1 MATSSHPQP
10 LTLVPNRP
18 TSEDLYFESVA
29 ATLRAHLAGGLK
41 TIVITSSGPG
51 EGKSTITAGLA
62 RALARSGGM
71 SVAVVD
77 TDRFRPTLH
86 RLFGLE
92 NKHGLGELLRDLY
105 HLDIENETP
114 SQFGIGDWVEILSAQ
129 GRTGML
135 TVHDGGE
142 QSRLLFHKGRLMSI
156 EMPEREEDLRL
167 GQLLMRHGRLQD
179 EQLQRGLALQVT
191 TRRPL
196 GEVLQGLGYLDSAA
210 LGITLSDQFR
220 ESLRRLVS
228 LTRPECTFTETA
240 EAYLPATAG
249 QHAEPPAQSPAAGNA
264 MDRLADYL
272 KRPFLTNQIPSYL
285 KDTAFPNLKVLT
297 SGALPYSLLDPRWS
311 EPFRRLLDRLG
322 RVFDVVLIDS
332 PPVALASPAEII
344 AGIADGT
351 IMVVKADGY
360 DTEVVQQAKAQLEQA
375 PARFVGVVLNQLDMR
390 RSDPHLY
397 YYGAYQP

>member
-1 MATSSHPQP
+1 MATPIEP
-10 LTLVPNRP
+10 RRLTLVHNRP
-18 TSEDLYFESVA
+18 TTEDVYFESVA
-29 ATLRAHLAGGLK
+29 ATLRAHLSGGLK

-51 EGKSTITAGLA
+51 EGKSTISAGLA

-71 SVAVVD
+71 SVVVVD

-92 NKHGLGELLRDLY
+92 NKRGLGELLKDLY
-105 HLDIENETP
+105 HIDIDHETP
-114 SQFGIGDWVEILSAQ
+114 SQFGIGDWVEILMAQ

-135 TVHDGGE
+135 TVSDDGE

-156 EMPEREEDLRL
+156 EMPEREQDMRL
-167 GQLLMRHGRLQD
+167 GQMLVRTGRLED
-179 EQLQRGLALQVT
+179 AQLERGLKMQLA

-196 GEVLQGLGYLDSAA
+196 GEVLQGLGYLDAA
-210 LGITLSDQFR
+210 GLGITLSHQFR
-220 ESLRRLVS
+220 ESLRRLLS
-228 LTRPECTFTETA
+228 LARPECTFTETA

-249 QHAEPPAQSPAAGNA
+249 QHAEAPVIALGGELA

-285 KDTAFPNLKVLT
+285 KDTPFPNLKVLT
-297 SGALPYSLLDPRWS
+297 SGAVPYSLLDTRYT

-332 PPVALASPAEII
+332 PPVALASPAETI

-351 IMVVKADGY
+351 ILVVKADGY
-360 DTEVVQQAKAQLEQA
+360 DAEVVQQAKAQLERVS
-375 PARFVGVVLNQLDMR
+375 ARFVGVVLNQLDMR
-390 RSDPHLY
+390 HADPLLY